1 MILIIRTFIL
11 YFLVMFSLRLMGKK
25 QIGQMEPSELTVAIM
40 ISELA
45 TIPLSETGIPLLNG
59 IVPVLI
65 LAAIEILVSI
75 FVIKSLKFRKLV
87 TGKPVIIVEKG
98 ILKEDVLRNTRF
110 TTDDLLTEMRLK
122 SISNITDIQY
132 AILETGG
139 QVSFILNK
147 QNSPITFKDLNINI
161 EDDFMPFPIISKGFL
176 SKENLKIIDQDE
188 IWLKKELKKKGY
200 KNYSDILLL
209 LANNKEIKFI
219 QKKEPKK

>member
-176 SKENLKIIDQDE
+176 SKENLKIIGQDE

-209 LANNKEIKFI
+209 LANNKEIKFV

>member
-11 YFLVMFSLRLMGKK
+11 YFLVMFSLRFMGKK

-45 TIPLSETGIPLLNG
+45 TIPLSETAIPLLNG

-75 FVIKSLKFRKLV
+75 LVIKSLNFRKLV

-98 ILKEDVLRNTRF
+98 VLNEQVLRNTRF

-122 SISNITDIQY
+122 GVSNITDIQY

-139 QVSFILNK
+139 QVSFILTK
-147 QNSPITFKDLNINI
+147 ENSPITFKDLNIDV
-161 EDDFMPFPIISKGFL
+161 EDDFMPFPVISKGFL
-176 SKENLKIIDQDE
+176 SKENLEIIGQNE
-188 IWLKKELKKKGY
+188 KWLNKKLQEKGY
-200 KNYSDILLL
+200 KDYSEILLL
-209 LANNKEIKFI
+209 LANHKEIKFI
-219 QKKEPKK
+219 QKKEAKK